1 MFGLFLPQKVA
12 ALYLSVAHDSECNRK
27 ISVDVLFAE
36 NKMQEIKQAL
46 VLISFNKTSFNKTI
60 NSLK

>member
-12 ALYLSVAHDSECNRK
+12 ALYLSVAHDPECNRK
-27 ISVDVLFAE
+27 ISVNVLFAE
-36 NKMQEIKQAL
+36 DKIQEIKQAL
-46 VLISFNKTSFNKTI
+46 VLISFNKTI